1 MPKQEFSFE
10 KGGPKRLVLS
20 WKGVWKDFTITLDGQ
35 EIGKMNGQKELK
47 QGGEYTLPDGS
58 NLKVHL
64 VQKYSGAELQI
75 LKDGEPL
82 PGSASDPE
90 QKFKVAYG
98 IIFFIAGLNLLIG
111 LLGLVFQSDFFF
123 EMGWGLYQMIFGLV
137 FLGLGFW
144 ARTKSSI
151 ALIIAT
157 AIFALD
163 ALLIFFS
170 GGFNFAWILIRV
182 LLIIPMYQGIGAV
195 KQLED

>member
-20 WKGVWKDFTITLDGQ
+20 WKGIWKNFTITLDGQ

-58 NLKVHL
+58 TLKVQL
-64 VQKYSGAELQI
+64 VQKFSGAELKVM
-75 LKDGEPL
+75 KDGEPL
-82 PGSASDPE
+82 PGTASDPE
-90 QKFKVAYG
+90 QKIKVAYG
-98 IIFFIAGLNLLIG
+98 LIFFIAGLNILIG
-111 LLGLVFQSDFFF
+111 LLGLFLQSDFFF

-144 ARTKSSI
+144 ARAKSSI

-157 AIFALD
+157 VIFALD
-163 ALLIFFS
+163 SVLILFS
-170 GGFNFAWILIRV
+170 GGSNFAWILVRV
-182 LLIIPMYQGIGAV
+182 LLLIPIYQGIDAV
-195 KQLED
+195 KQLKE